1 MRQEVNSVVFLKN
14 KFEEMDKPK
23 VVIEYAKLSP
33 ELLDLFDETFPTG
46 VTGKTVRYPNS
57 KGEIVT
63 AVRLET
69 ESTSYL
75 VKLSTRAKEILT
87 DEDLDAL
94 IRSSTKSKGDDEE
107 EEAEE
112 EEEEAEDDPRKASTD
127 DED

>member
-1 MRQEVNSVVFLKN
+1 
-14 KFEEMDKPK
+14 MDKPK
-23 VVIEYAKLSP
+23 VVIEYNKLSA
-33 ELLDLFDETFPTG
+33 ELLDLFDETYPTG

-63 AVRLET
+63 AVRLDT
-69 ESTSYL
+69 EDTSYL

-87 DEDLDAL
+87 EEDLDAL
-94 IRSSTKSKGDDEE
+94 IRTSTKSKDADDE

-112 EEEEAEDDPRKASTD
+112 EEEEEDPRKSSIE

>member
-1 MRQEVNSVVFLKN
+1 MNSVVFLKN

-57 KGEIVT
+57 KGEIVP

>member
-1 MRQEVNSVVFLKN
+1 MNSVVFLKN

>member
-1 MRQEVNSVVFLKN
+1 MNSVVFLKN
-14 KFEEMDKPK
+14 IFEEMDKPK

>member
-1 MRQEVNSVVFLKN
+1 MNSVVFLKN

-33 ELLDLFDETFPTG
+33 VLLDLFDETFPTG